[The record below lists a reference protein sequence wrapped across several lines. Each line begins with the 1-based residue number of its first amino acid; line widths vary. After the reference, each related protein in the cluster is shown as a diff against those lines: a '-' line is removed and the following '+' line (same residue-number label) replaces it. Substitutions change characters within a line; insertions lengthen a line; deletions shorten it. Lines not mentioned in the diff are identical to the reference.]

1 MPAGETNLSAAELVE
16 YLIDLG
22 GALLSYGCP
31 THQLERL
38 LGEIAEMEGF
48 RAEAFAVPSGLFLSL
63 SGPGS
68 EQPLVRM
75 HRVAEWATDL
85 SRLARL
91 DQLFTSV
98 LERRVTLA
106 EARRLLD
113 AIEAD
118 PPLYSNLARVVAGT
132 GAAGAA
138 AVFFRGTLLEVGVAA
153 VGGLLIG
160 LVRLFLGRRWR
171 TSLLQDFIGAAIA
184 AGVAWAAG
192 AIWPGVSREVVIL
205 AAVILLVPGMA
216 LTTGLTEVAHKN
228 IVSGAAKLTETLVA
242 FLSIVFGI
250 AVMVAFEGLV
260 GGPPA
265 PSVPAHGE
273 PGLPLNA
280 AALIVTGACFCVIF
294 RVPRRL
300 VPGGMLSVAVGWV
313 VTGLGV
319 RYLPGSIS
327 AFTASFSVAVLANAI
342 ARVTH
347 RPAQVFL
354 LPGLVLLVPGS
365 FGFVSLESFLRG
377 DFLPGAAK
385 AFEMFLTASA
395 IVTGLLAA
403 NVALPARKLL

>member
-1 MPAGETNLSAAELVE
+1 
-16 YLIDLG
+16 
-22 GALLSYGCP
+22 
-31 THQLERL
+31 
-38 LGEIAEMEGF
+38 
-48 RAEAFAVPSGLFLSL
+48 
-63 SGPGS
+63 
-68 EQPLVRM
+68 M
-75 HRVAEWATDL
+75 HRVSEWATDL

-113 AIEAD
+113 AIESE
-118 PPLYSNLARVVAGT
+118 PPLYTNLARVAAGA

-153 VGGLLIG
+153 VGGLLIQLIR
-160 LVRLFLGRRWR
+160 LVLGRRWR
-171 TSLLQDFIGAAIA
+171 TSLLQDFMGAAAA

-192 AIWPGVSREVVIL
+192 AIWHGVSREVVVL

-216 LTTGLTEVAHKN
+216 LTTGLTEVVHKN

-250 AVMVAFEGLV
+250 AVMVAFEGLL

-273 PGLPLNA
+273 PGIALNA
-280 AALIVTGACFCVIF
+280 AAVIVTGVGFCIIF
-294 RVPRRL
+294 RVPTRL
-300 VPGGMLSVAVGWV
+300 AAGAMLSNAVGWV

-319 RYLPGSIS
+319 RYLNGSIA

-342 ARVTH
+342 ARWTR

-377 DFLPGAAK
+377 DFLPGAAR
-385 AFEMFLTASA
+385 AFDMFLTASA